1 MLSTLL
7 KEIFNQKKLTVK
19 QSQSLK
25 RWIKNYPYLFMINP
39 DTLLKSPA
47 LSILKT

>member
-19 QSQSLK
+19 QSKSLK
-25 RWIKNYPYLFMINP
+25 RWIKNYPYLFMINQ
-39 DTLLKSPA
+39 DTLLRFPA